1 MILLILAFSTTKNS
15 VLWRKERKKSE
26 RQTLTGKLI
35 CYVNISAVFGFSFKT
50 EKGENERELEGS
62 ILFSCSPV
70 ISSWTA
76 TSIKLHGSFGL
87 ALRRGC
93 SAVDL
98 VVFFG
103 ARFYDSTSGGLLLQT
118 EYSLYI
124 YIFPSTHLTHYM
136 SVFKH

>member
-1 MILLILAFSTTKNS
+1 MFSRRGMCGFVNTCFLYDKKFCS
-15 VLWRKERKKSE
+15 LEKRKEEVGETDTNRK
-26 RQTLTGKLI
+26 
-35 CYVNISAVFGFSFKT
+35 VNISAVFGFSFKT

-62 ILFSCSPV
+62 ILFFCSPV

-124 YIFPSTHLTHYM
+124 YIFPSTHLTH
-136 SVFKH
+136 

>member
-1 MILLILAFSTTKNS
+1 M
-15 VLWRKERKKSE
+15 
-26 RQTLTGKLI
+26 
-35 CYVNISAVFGFSFKT
+35 VFGFSFKT

-76 TSIKLHGSFGL
+76 TSIKLHRGFGL

-103 ARFYDSTSGGLLLQT
+103 ARFYDSTSGIFII
-118 EYSLYI
+118 YI
-124 YIFPSTHLTHYM
+124 YFSLNAFNTLYVRPKALAFYLFQSIFTAC
-136 SVFKH
+136 

>member
-1 MILLILAFSTTKNS
+1 MVLLILVFSTTKNF

-87 ALRRGC
+87 ALRRGY

-98 VVFFG
+98 VYFSGRVFMIAPLEGCFSK
-103 ARFYDSTSGGLLLQT
+103 RNIH
-118 EYSLYI
+118 YI
-124 YIFPSTHLTHYM
+124 YIFFPQHI
-136 SVFKH
+136 

>member
-1 MILLILAFSTTKNS
+1 MVLLILVFSTTKNF

-87 ALRRGC
+87 ALRRDC

-124 YIFPSTHLTHYM
+124 YIFPSTHLTH
-136 SVFKH
+136 